1 MTIKKTASCIICGK
15 HYSVMEGFY
24 IRNLGRDLIEQIRE
38 EYKNV
43 KPSSF
48 ICLSDLQHIRLRNLE
63 KTIND
68 DLESNRQINASLEKN
83 LNSNHYVVKNTNNMK
98 LTKGQKIADILAK
111 YAGSWGFIIVFCLFL
126 FFWMFINTFH
136 VFGLHFDPYPF
147 ILLNLFLSC
156 LAALQAPVIMMSQNR
171 QAERDRFDAEN
182 DYKTNRKTE
191 MELRNLHKKVDQL
204 NEVQWPHLLD
214 IQKTEIE
221 VLTEIEYELQQMQ
234 IKQNEL
240 IKEKQHKTRHRSRS

>member
-1 MTIKKTASCIICGK
+1 MATKKNATCIICGK
-15 HYSVMEGFY
+15 HYSILEGFY
-24 IRNLGRDLIEQIRE
+24 LHNLGSDLVEQIKE
-38 EYKNV
+38 QYKNV

-48 ICLSDLQHIRLRNLE
+48 ICLSDLQHIRLSNLE
-63 KTIND
+63 RTINE
-68 DLESNRQINASLEKN
+68 DLESNRKINANLEKN

-98 LTKGQKIADILAK
+98 LTKGQKIADALAK
-111 YAGSWGFIIVFCLFL
+111 YAGSWGFIIAFCIFL
-126 FFWMFINTFH
+126 FVWMSVNTLH
-136 VFGLHFDPYPF
+136 PFGIHFDPYPF

-191 MELRNLHKKVDQL
+191 MELRNLHQKVDQL

-221 VLTEIEYELQQMQ
+221 VLTEIEYEIQQMQ
-234 IKQNEL
+234 IRQNEL
-240 IKEKQHKTRHRSRS
+240 LKGRQHQTRHRSRK

>member
-1 MTIKKTASCIICGK
+1 MATKKNATCVICGK
-15 HYSVMEGFY
+15 HYSIMEGFY
-24 IRNLGRDLIEQIRE
+24 LRSLGADLVEQIE
-38 EYKNV
+38 EQYKNV

-48 ICLSDLQHIRLRNLE
+48 ICLSDLQHIRLSNLE
-63 KTIND
+63 KTINE
-68 DLESNRQINASLEKN
+68 DLESNRKINANLEKN

-98 LTKGQKIADILAK
+98 LTKGQKIADALAK
-111 YAGSWGFIIVFCLFL
+111 YAGSWGFIIAFCIFLFL
-126 FFWMFINTFH
+126 WMSINTLH
-136 VFGLHFDPYPF
+136 IFGIHFDSYPF

-156 LAALQAPVIMMSQNR
+156 LAALQAPIIMMSQNR

-182 DYKTNRKTE
+182 DYKTNQKTE

-240 IKEKQHKTRHRSRS
+240 IKAKQHQTRHRSRQ

>member
-1 MTIKKTASCIICGK
+1 MAIKKTATCIICGK
-15 HYSVMEGFY
+15 HYSIMEGFY
-24 IRNLGRDLIEQIRE
+24 LRNLGCDLVDQIKQK
-38 EYKNV
+38 YKNV

-48 ICLSDLQHIRLRNLE
+48 ICLSDLQHIRLSNLE
-63 KTIND
+63 KMID
-68 DLESNRQINASLEKN
+68 EDLDSNHKINATLEKN
-83 LNSNHYVVKNTNNMK
+83 LNSNHYVLKNTNSMK
-98 LTKGQKIADILAK
+98 LTRGQKIADALAK
-111 YAGSWGFIIVFCLFL
+111 YAGSWGFIIAFCIFL
-126 FFWMFINTFH
+126 VVWMGVNTLH
-136 VFGLHFDPYPF
+136 VFGIDFDPYPF

-156 LAALQAPVIMMSQNR
+156 LAAFQAPVIMMSQNR
-171 QAERDRFDAEN
+171 QAARDRFDAEN
-182 DYKTNRKTE
+182 DYKTNQKTE

-240 IKEKQHKTRHRSRS
+240 IKAREHSTRHRSRH

>member
-1 MTIKKTASCIICGK
+1 MAAKKTATCVICGK

-24 IRNLGRDLIEQIRE
+24 LRNLGGDLVEQIKE
-38 EYKNV
+38 HYKDI

-48 ICLSDLQHIRLRNLE
+48 ICLSDLQHIRLNNLE
-63 KTIND
+63 KTINE
-68 DLESNRQINASLEKN
+68 DLESNRKINASLEKN
-83 LNSNHYVVKNTNNMK
+83 LNSNHYVVKNTNNMR
-98 LTKGQKIADILAK
+98 LTKGQKIADALAK
-111 YAGSWGFIIVFCLFL
+111 YAGSWGFIIAFCIFL
-126 FFWMFINTFH
+126 FIWMSINT
-136 VFGLHFDPYPF
+136 LHIFDLDFDPYPF

-182 DYKTNRKTE
+182 DYKTNQKTE

-240 IKEKQHKTRHRSRS
+240 IKAKQHQTRHRSRQ